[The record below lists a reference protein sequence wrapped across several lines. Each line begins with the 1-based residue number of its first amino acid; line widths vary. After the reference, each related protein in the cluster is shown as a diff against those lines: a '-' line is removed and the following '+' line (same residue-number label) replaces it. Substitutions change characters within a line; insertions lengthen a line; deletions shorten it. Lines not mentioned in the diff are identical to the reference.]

1 MSATGDGAAA
11 RSIEDPGA
19 FPFHG
24 RTVIR
29 LDPDLGIAS
38 VFGPSQRWRDDDPVE
53 RILLV
58 RPAVGRLQVTHGGR
72 TLACCSRDALLVA
85 ASRGAVFDAMG
96 VERID
101 VLAIKRARLTG
112 PLAALD
118 AGFLRKIGRDHP
130 GLQTLTVYA
139 AGLLQ
144 GLIPVATAGLADLVR
159 EHLAQLLA
167 FIVREPGQEADA
179 PGMSRR
185 ALRIQALKAEVER
198 RLGSPDLSLE
208 TVAQARRIS
217 SRQVQAMFQAE
228 GETFSG
234 FVLARRLDQ
243 AMQRLTDTEDIR
255 PVSAIA
261 FDVGFG
267 DLSYFN
273 RTFRKRFDL
282 TPSQVRRTCRP
293 VV

>member
-1 MSATGDGAAA
+1 MSAAVGGAGDGTV
-11 RSIEDPGA
+11 
-19 FPFHG
+19 PFRG

-38 VFGPSQRWRDDDPVE
+38 VFGPSRRWRDEGPVE

-58 RPAVGRLQVTHGGR
+58 RPAVGRLQVTQGGR
-72 TLACCSRDALLVA
+72 TLSCCSRDALLVA
-85 ASRGAVFDAMG
+85 ASRGAVFDAIG

-101 VLAIKRARLTG
+101 VLAIERTRLTG

-118 AGFLRKIGRDHP
+118 AGFLRKIDRDHP

-167 FIVREPGQEADA
+167 FIVREPGREADA
-179 PGMSRR
+179 PGPSRH

-198 RLGSPDLSLE
+198 RLGSADLSLE
-208 TVAQARRIS
+208 AVAQARRIS

-234 FVLARRLDQ
+234 FVLARRLDR

-261 FDVGFG
+261 FEVGFG

-282 TPSQVRRTCRP
+282 TPSQARRTCKP
-293 VV
+293 VA

>member
-1 MSATGDGAAA
+1 MSAAVGGAGDGTV
-11 RSIEDPGA
+11 
-19 FPFHG
+19 PFRG

-38 VFGPSQRWRDDDPVE
+38 VFGPSRRWRDEGPVE

-58 RPAVGRLQVTHGGR
+58 RPAVGRLQVTQGGR
-72 TLACCSRDALLVA
+72 TLSCCSRDALLVA

-101 VLAIKRARLTG
+101 VLAIERTRLTG

-118 AGFLRKIGRDHP
+118 AGFLRKIDRDHP

-167 FIVREPGQEADA
+167 FIVREPGREADA
-179 PGMSRR
+179 PGPSRH

-198 RLGSPDLSLE
+198 RLGSADLSLE
-208 TVAQARRIS
+208 AVAQARRIS

-234 FVLARRLDQ
+234 FVLARRLDR

-261 FDVGFG
+261 FEVGFG

-282 TPSQVRRTCRP
+282 TPSQARRTCKP
-293 VV
+293 VA